1 MAMYG
6 YGLIPW
12 IEQRFLTSTGAPLAS
27 GKVYTY
33 AAGTST
39 PQATH
44 TNANGTADHA
54 NPIILDAGGRPPSGI
69 FLKPT
74 GYKFVVKNSADV
86 EQYTLDLV
94 ENIGQVFSQNFGLF
108 ATVGSK
114 SVASGYVV
122 LTTDRLVTV
131 NGGTVT
137 LPTAASYP
145 HMLALKNIGTSVMS
159 VTPNGADQ
167 IEALNAAYSVP
178 AASSP
183 SLPTI
188 LLVSDG
194 VSSWWVLSSHKV
206 P

>member
-1 MAMYG
+1 MALYAG
-6 YGLIPW
+6 GLIPW

-39 PQATH
+39 PLAVK
-44 TNANGTADHA
+44 TNANLTADHA

-69 FLKPT
+69 WLTAT
-74 GYKFVVKNSADV
+74 GYKFKVANSADV
-86 EQYTLDLV
+86 EQYTIDLV
-94 ENIGQVFSQNFGLF
+94 EDLGQVFSQNFGTL

-145 HMLALKNIGTSVMS
+145 HLLCLKNIGSSVMS

-167 IEALNAAYSVP
+167 IEAVNAVYSVP

-188 LLVSDG
+188 ILVSDG
-194 VSSWWVLSSHKV
+194 VSSWWIYGSHKV